1 MYHTRDYSILM
12 TLVAK
17 LYNIY
22 NNMKSRRIFGPIEAI
37 ENLLLTLL
45 EPAKSILI
53 FQVASSSQKR
63 GLYFPHSLKIRA
75 N

>member
-1 MYHTRDYSILM
+1 MYHTRDCSILM
-12 TLVAK
+12 TLVAQ

-53 FQVASSSQKR
+53 FQV
-63 GLYFPHSLKIRA
+63 
-75 N
+75 

>member
-22 NNMKSRRIFGPIEAI
+22 NSMKSRRIFGPIEAV
-37 ENLLLTLL
+37 ENLLLTLG
-45 EPAKSILI
+45 
-53 FQVASSSQKR
+53 ASKIHPNFSGGQLQPQK
-63 GLYFPHSLKIRA
+63 GFVFSLHS
-75 N
+75 